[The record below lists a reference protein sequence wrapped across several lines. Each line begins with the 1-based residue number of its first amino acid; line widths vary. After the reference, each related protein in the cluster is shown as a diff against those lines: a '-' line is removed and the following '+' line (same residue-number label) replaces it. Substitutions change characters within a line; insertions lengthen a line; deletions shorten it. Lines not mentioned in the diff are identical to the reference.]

1 MVHTQ
6 DLNVTSAFGGMM
18 CFGEWGGSYRG
29 EAKPPTLTPPCRQG
43 SHLERLAS
51 CPGAMLALIREV
63 YLLRC
68 VMKSET
74 AF

>member
-1 MVHTQ
+1 MQRESESELLQERWCV
-6 DLNVTSAFGGMM
+6 
-18 CFGEWGGSYRG
+18 GEWGGSYRG

-51 CPGAMLALIREV
+51 CPGAMLALIKEV

>member
-18 CFGEWGGSYRG
+18 CIVEWEVVTEG
-29 EAKPPTLTPPCRQG
+29 KPSLPLTPPCRQG